1 MSYKILE
8 QNGVENEVVDGGAMN
23 NFCAGNRDG
32 IIAGVLSEC
41 ALSAAGNGVAI
52 SPGLLII
59 CGVRIKITASETLYV
74 SSVPLKATRYQ
85 IIAQVTLGADGNTSA
100 EFFLQSNASLK
111 RDAIY
116 AQGYGTYQEEIGS
129 FTHNPDGSISDMVRT
144 LDVLYGGGNGSANIE
159 VGNVVTQ
166 TLPAG
171 QDAEFDMTARNENGK
186 TIFDVKALIPRGA
199 SGTDE
204 EAVHF
209 TPQTLTEA
217 QKTQARAN
225 INALSSAE
233 ADIQQIAVDCD
244 HEYEITGYTGH
255 EWSVAVPDHC
265 QLTVTKIKGQTR
277 RKSLNLLK
285 LSNYTVTWNGLTFN
299 INNGILTINGTVE
312 NGSIIT
318 FDNIGTL
325 YPNRNY
331 TFGLYSNSPS
341 PLSSGVYLYKSDS
354 VQTIYAY
361 IGTLVGGAYNFTV
374 DDIVQYKFGMFVSGG
389 QIFNNV
395 VLKPILVEGTYTAE
409 TMPAYQ
415 PYNNTL
421 VNSKVKNLLSTGKN
435 LLDLPATIRLTSNG
449 VTLSLNNGVFTLTGT
464 ASGNAQ
470 FCFDL
475 NKILTTEY
483 PVPLT
488 LSRSTGWTGNV
499 ILQDVDNNNVIGL
512 GYNTTSGTVT
522 SLNANATKIYF
533 DVKSGEI
540 VNLQFTI
547 MLNYGS
553 SALPYKPYISDDTFG
568 VDKEITQFGEID
580 NLSKQFTDY
589 GSEIITLNGDENWQ
603 ENTVQSTAN
612 TKLYFCSLGGSATGN
627 EGADNYYNEPANGGV
642 FANDI
647 PCWGIDNGTNVFY
660 RVSASLFPTVQSWIT
675 YLQSNPIQL
684 IYRLAT
690 PRIQTTVDIPA
701 GYSAHK
707 GGLQQQVIEGDYL
720 PYIITKDYPVSG
732 AAQILKNLEIDRD
745 QGKMLDAIRQGALP
759 VGKLANAIT
768 IISGDTK
775 KTFDGST
782 PVEITASGEAGPPG
796 EQGEQGVP
804 GEAATITIRN
814 VDVGT
819 ALPGQ
824 PASVVIKNVG
834 TSTNAILDFGFMIPR
849 GEPGEQGEQGNPGQD
864 GTATGYKL
872 TISIINP
879 EIAECPFVNAN
890 IIIDLYIPEYKDP
903 STINN
908 FDTLKA
914 YLGNKDTYTCGG
926 VVYTGSKIVP
936 ITLIRADVQGLW
948 LVPGSEFGGLSTA
961 ELADYVYGFKI
972 ISIQYVT
979 ASIKSMASM
988 I

>member
-8 QNGVENEVVDGGAMN
+8 QNGVENEVVDGGALN

-59 CGVRIKITASETLYV
+59 CGVRIKITAAETLYV

-116 AQGYGTYQEEIGS
+116 AQGYGTYQAEIGS

-199 SGTDE
+199 SGTDD

-217 QKTQARAN
+217 QKAQARKN
-225 INALSSAE
+225 IGALDEAE
-233 ADIQQIAVDCD
+233 ADIQHIAVDCD

-255 EWSVAVPDHC
+255 EWNVAVPDHC

-277 RKSLNLLK
+277 RKSLNLANNALFEINDSTMNNSAHPIQ
-285 LSNYTVTWNGLTFN
+285 LGAGDYSISISGATFSAGQWQIILN
-299 INNGILTINGTVE
+299 DIVVFTFDLATNLQAPFSASTPSSFRIYANNGSPNAKIMLVK
-312 NGSIIT
+312 GS
-318 FDNIGTL
+318 
-325 YPNRNY
+325 
-331 TFGLYSNSPS
+331 
-341 PLSSGVYLYKSDS
+341 
-354 VQTIYAY
+354 
-361 IGTLVGGAYNFTV
+361 
-374 DDIVQYKFGMFVSGG
+374 
-389 QIFNNV
+389 
-395 VLKPILVEGTYTAE
+395 YTAE
-409 TMPAYQ
+409 TMPPYQ
-415 PYNNTL
+415 PFDDTL
-421 VNSKVKNLLSTGKN
+421 VNSKVQKVLSTGVN
-435 LLDLPATIRLTSNG
+435 LADPLITTKTYQQGNSNADLVCAIPVIAGNSYTVSALLTKIGEVGYAGLLLIDSETP
-449 VTLSLNNGVFTLTGT
+449 TLSGNYSSIYGQSYFREEGTNRQIDVAHTFANSYLLIYIGNNGNFTQT
-464 ASGNAQ
+464 
-470 FCFDL
+470 
-475 NKILTTEY
+475 I
-483 PVPLT
+483 T
-488 LSRSTGWTGNV
+488 LSDLMV
-499 ILQDVDNNNVIGL
+499 
-512 GYNTTSGTVT
+512 
-522 SLNANATKIYF
+522 
-533 DVKSGEI
+533 
-540 VNLQFTI
+540 
-547 MLNYGS
+547 NYGS
-553 SALPYKPYISDDTFG
+553 SALPYEPYISDDTFG
-568 VDKEITQFGEID
+568 VDIEITEFGEID
-580 NLSKQFTDY
+580 NISKQYTEF
-589 GSEIITLNGDENWQ
+589 GSANIITLDGSADENWSRGQ
-603 ENTVQSTAN
+603 TITADHWRFVWVN
-612 TKLYFCSLGGSATGN
+612 SALAGTAAGGA
-627 EGADNYYNEPANGGV
+627 ANINCISNWIDGTPNQTWGGV
-642 FANDI
+642 TCLSVDGHEIQICNESI
-647 PCWGIDNGTNVFY
+647 E
-660 RVSASLFPTVQSWIT
+660 TVEGLRAW
-675 YLQSNPIQL
+675 LAANPIQF

-707 GGLQQQVIEGDYL
+707 GGVQQQVIEGDYL

-745 QGKMLDAIRQGALP
+745 QGKMLDAIQQGALP
-759 VGKLANAIT
+759 VGKLSNAIT

-796 EQGEQGVP
+796 ERGEQGVP

-824 PASVVIKNVG
+824 PATVVIKNVG

-849 GEPGEQGEQGNPGQD
+849 GEQGEQGKQGIQGERGNSSLMTVVIMNPVIG
-864 GTATGYKL
+864 GSSYYGRILLTCPVPSTGIPNNGFENLIPALKYHDYQVSGIISLDQSTLNAKRVYGLRKL
-872 TISIINP
+872 AHNGNKLYALIDSQTIS
-879 EIAECPFVNAN
+879 A
-890 IIIDLYIPEYKDP
+890 
-903 STINN
+903 
-908 FDTLKA
+908 
-914 YLGNKDTYTCGG
+914 
-926 VVYTGSKIVP
+926 VVDGEELTGASV
-936 ITLIRADVQGLW
+936 V
-948 LVPGSEFGGLSTA
+948 VFGQL
-961 ELADYVYGFKI
+961 
-972 ISIQYVT
+972 
-979 ASIKSMASM
+979 
-988 I
+988 

>member
-1 MSYKILE
+1 MSFKILE
-8 QNGVENEVVDGGAMN
+8 QNGVENEVVDGGALN

-59 CGVRIKITASETLYV
+59 CGVRIKITAAETLYV
-74 SSVPLKATRYQ
+74 SSVPLRATRYQ

-116 AQGYGTYQEEIGS
+116 AQGYGTYQAKIGS

-144 LDVLYGGGNGSANIE
+144 LDVLYGGGNGGANIE

-199 SGTDE
+199 SGTDD

-225 INALSSAE
+225 INALSAAE
-233 ADIQQIAVDCD
+233 ADIQHVAVDCD

-255 EWSVAVPDHC
+255 EWNVAVPDHC
-265 QLTVTKIKGQTR
+265 QVTVTKIQGQTGR
-277 RKSLNLLK
+277 LSPNLADEDGTYTVQVSTGQSFIDMSLTDNTRFKGLIEGQT
-285 LSNYTVTWNGLTFN
+285 YTVTVYNIPSNLVAQYYQASNFTNYHNIENGL
-299 INNGILTINGTVE
+299 V
-312 NGSIIT
+312 
-318 FDNIGTL
+318 
-325 YPNRNY
+325 Y
-331 TFGLYSNSPS
+331 TFVYD
-341 PLSSGVYLYKSDS
+341 SSLIP
-354 VQTIYAY
+354 TIRFGGNPVTQETQVTPQ
-361 IGTLVGGAYNFTV
+361 IMLV
-374 DDIVQYKFGMFVSGG
+374 S
-389 QIFNNV
+389 
-395 VLKPILVEGTYTAE
+395 GTYTAD

-421 VNSKVKNLLSTGKN
+421 VNSKVKEVLSTGVNLYSGKN
-435 LLDLPATIRLTSNG
+435 DLDWTPGYLENKYPLYLDKGTYSICVYAENPSG
-449 VTLSLNNGVFTLTGT
+449 VNQYQLQGLDEYGNEVFSTPEVFVNTGFLMEVT
-464 ASGNAQ
+464 VPIS
-470 FCFDL
+470 
-475 NKILTTEY
+475 KILLY
-483 PVPLT
+483 V
-488 LSRSTGWTGNV
+488 
-499 ILQDVDNNNVIGL
+499 
-512 GYNTTSGTVT
+512 NTTGHIKV
-522 SLNANATKIYF
+522 
-533 DVKSGEI
+533 
-540 VNLQFTI
+540 

-553 SALPYKPYISDDTFG
+553 SALPYQPYISDDTFG
-568 VDKEITQFGEID
+568 VDIEMTGFGEID
-580 NLSKQFTDY
+580 NITKQFTEY
-589 GSEIITLNGDENWQ
+589 GSEKVYTLNGSEPWYLF
-603 ENTVQSTAN
+603 T
-612 TKLYFCSLGGSATGN
+612 GS
-627 EGADNYYNEPANGGV
+627 
-642 FANDI
+642 I
-647 PCWGIDNGTNVFY
+647 HRY
-660 RVSASLFPTVQSWIT
+660 RVNLAGLGITNCAYVPSEVNIKSNFIDKSGDYTWGEQTGISLAYDHIEIWQPAYSTVEDFKAW
-675 YLQSNPIQL
+675 LAANPIQF

-782 PVEITASGEAGPPG
+782 PVEITASGEVGPPG
-796 EQGEQGVP
+796 EQGEPGVP
-804 GEAATITIRN
+804 GEAATITIGKI
-814 VDVGT
+814 DVGT

-824 PASVVIKNVG
+824 PAKVGVKNAG
-834 TSTNAILDFGFMIPR
+834 TSTNAILDFVFMIPR
-849 GEPGEQGEQGNPGQD
+849 GEQGKQGERGEQGVPGNSSLMTVVIMNPVIGGSSYYGRILLTCPVPSTGIPNNGFENLIPALKFTDYQ
-864 GTATGYKL
+864 ATGIISLDQNALNAKRVYGLRKIVHNGITL
-872 TISIINP
+872 YALIDSQTISAV
-879 EIAECPFVNAN
+879 EAGEELTGA
-890 IIIDLYIPEYKDP
+890 
-903 STINN
+903 S
-908 FDTLKA
+908 A
-914 YLGNKDTYTCGG
+914 
-926 VVYTGSKIVP
+926 VVFAQ
-936 ITLIRADVQGLW
+936 L
-948 LVPGSEFGGLSTA
+948 
-961 ELADYVYGFKI
+961 
-972 ISIQYVT
+972 
-979 ASIKSMASM
+979 
-988 I
+988 

>member
-59 CGVRIKITASETLYV
+59 CGVRIKITAAETLYV

-116 AQGYGTYQEEIGS
+116 AQGYGTYQAEIGS

-225 INALSSAE
+225 INALSAAE
-233 ADIQQIAVDCD
+233 ADIQHVAVDCD

-255 EWSVAVPDHC
+255 EWNVAVPDQC
-265 QLTVTKIKGQTR
+265 QLTVTKIKGQTS
-277 RKSLNLLK
+277 RKSPNLLK
-285 LSNYTVTWNGLTFN
+285 PLKSQTEEKSGVTYTFNNDGSIFINGSAQNASGDEYISDIYTVTLQAGKTYSTYILTDGKSSELLLDAWIDNVNYRLSNYYVNVFTFPKNVTFTFRVVQRPGFSA
-299 INNGILTINGTVE
+299 NNNRYLPILT
-312 NGSIIT
+312 
-318 FDNIGTL
+318 
-325 YPNRNY
+325 
-331 TFGLYSNSPS
+331 
-341 PLSSGVYLYKSDS
+341 
-354 VQTIYAY
+354 
-361 IGTLVGGAYNFTV
+361 
-374 DDIVQYKFGMFVSGG
+374 
-389 QIFNNV
+389 
-395 VLKPILVEGTYTAE
+395 EGEYTAE

-415 PYNNTL
+415 PYNNKL
-421 VNSKVKNLLSTGKN
+421 VNSKVRYVLSTGKN
-435 LLDLPATIRLTSNG
+435 LVKTISKTVQTETGSVNITALSDGALIIPVDRIQWFFSVAKIDLPAGTYSYYSDLTPYGRTGVVTEPNNVFAPILPTTFTINAPTTIYVNYCSDQDYTSPQNVKLYFMLVYG
-449 VTLSLNNGVFTLTGT
+449 STVP
-464 ASGNAQ
+464 
-470 FCFDL
+470 
-475 NKILTTEY
+475 TEY
-483 PVPLT
+483 
-488 LSRSTGWTGNV
+488 
-499 ILQDVDNNNVIGL
+499 Q
-512 GYNTTSGTVT
+512 
-522 SLNANATKIYF
+522 
-533 DVKSGEI
+533 
-540 VNLQFTI
+540 
-547 MLNYGS
+547 
-553 SALPYKPYISDDTFG
+553 PYISDDTFG
-568 VDKEITQFGEID
+568 VDKEITGFGEID
-580 NLSKQFTDY
+580 NLTKQYTEY
-589 GSEIITLNGDENWQ
+589 GSEKVYTLNGSESWYLFTGSIHRYRVNL
-603 ENTVQSTAN
+603 A
-612 TKLYFCSLGGSATGN
+612 SLGITNYAYVPSEVNIKSNFIDKSGDYTWGEQTGISL
-627 EGADNYYNEPANGGV
+627 ADDHIEIWQPA
-642 FANDI
+642 
-647 PCWGIDNGTNVFY
+647 Y
-660 RVSASLFPTVQSWIT
+660 STVEDFKAW
-675 YLQSNPIQL
+675 LAANPIQF

-732 AAQILKNLEIDRD
+732 ADQILKNLEIDRD

-796 EQGEQGVP
+796 ERGEQGVP

-849 GEPGEQGEQGNPGQD
+849 GEQGEQGKQGIQGVPGNSS
-864 GTATGYKL
+864 L
-872 TISIINP
+872 MSVVIINP
-879 EIAECPFVNAN
+879 VIGGSSYYGRILLTCPV
-890 IIIDLYIPEYKDP
+890 P
-903 STINN
+903 STGIPNN
-908 FDTLKA
+908 GFENLIPALKYQDYQVSGIISLDQSTLNAKRVYGLRKMA
-914 YLGNKDTYTCGG
+914 HNGNKLYALIDSQTISAVEAGEELTGASA
-926 VVYTGSKIVP
+926 VVFAQ
-936 ITLIRADVQGLW
+936 L
-948 LVPGSEFGGLSTA
+948 
-961 ELADYVYGFKI
+961 
-972 ISIQYVT
+972 
-979 ASIKSMASM
+979 
-988 I
+988 

>member
-1 MSYKILE
+1 MSFKILE
-8 QNGVENEVVDGGAMN
+8 QNGVENEVADGGAMN

-59 CGVRIKITASETLYV
+59 CGVRIKITAAETLYV

-116 AQGYGTYQEEIGS
+116 AQGYGTYQAEIGS

-144 LDVLYGGGNGSANIE
+144 FDVLYGGGGGSANIE

-199 SGTDE
+199 SGTDD

-217 QKTQARAN
+217 QKAQARKN
-225 INALSSAE
+225 IGALDEAE
-233 ADIQQIAVDCD
+233 ADIQHIAVDCD

-255 EWSVAVPDHC
+255 EWNVAVPDHC

-277 RKSLNLLK
+277 RKSLNLIKGTSKGDVSGASTALWCPLNLVQGK
-285 LSNYTVTWNGLTFN
+285 TYTIQIYCSVSCSCDFRDVNGEYVSYIGGAVGLNTLTFTKGEESILN
-299 INNGILTINGTVE
+299 IYLAAA
-312 NGSIIT
+312 GSWW
-318 FDNIGTL
+318 
-325 YPNRNY
+325 
-331 TFGLYSNSPS
+331 
-341 PLSSGVYLYKSDS
+341 
-354 VQTIYAY
+354 A
-361 IGTLVGGAYNFTV
+361 
-374 DDIVQYKFGMFVSGG
+374 M
-389 QIFNNV
+389 
-395 VLKPILVEGTYTAE
+395 LVEGTYTADS
-409 TMPAYQ
+409 MPAYQ
-415 PYNNTL
+415 SFDEML
-421 VNSKVKNLLSTGKN
+421 VNSKVVCVKSTSRNLYSGQFVQATGN
-435 LLDLPATIRLTSNG
+435 LWNVRLTNINLAPNTTYFIKCESAGTQASVFAIENTPIGIYYFWDNDYSHWISNG
-449 VTLSLNNGVFTLTGT
+449 FSFTTPNIPLNNITL
-464 ASGNAQ
+464 
-470 FCFDL
+470 
-475 NKILTTEY
+475 Y
-483 PVPLT
+483 
-488 LSRSTGWTGNV
+488 
-499 ILQDVDNNNVIGL
+499 
-512 GYNTTSGTVT
+512 
-522 SLNANATKIYF
+522 
-533 DVKSGEI
+533 
-540 VNLQFTI
+540 LQFSREVVWTKEVNDQLMI
-547 MLNYGS
+547 NYGS
-553 SALPYKPYISDDTFG
+553 SALPYQPYISDDTFG
-568 VDKEITQFGEID
+568 VDIEMTGFGEID
-580 NLSKQFTDY
+580 NITKQFTEY
-589 GSEIITLNGDENWQ
+589 GSEKVYTLNGSEPWYLFTGSIHRYRVNL
-603 ENTVQSTAN
+603 A
-612 TKLYFCSLGGSATGN
+612 SLGITNCAYVPSEVNIKSNFIDKSGDYTWGEQTGISL
-627 EGADNYYNEPANGGV
+627 ADDHIEIWQPA
-642 FANDI
+642 
-647 PCWGIDNGTNVFY
+647 Y
-660 RVSASLFPTVQSWIT
+660 STVEELRAW
-675 YLQSNPIQL
+675 LAANPIQF

-745 QGKMLDAIRQGALP
+745 QGKMLDAIQQGALP

-782 PVEITASGEAGPPG
+782 PVEITASGEQGPEGPP
-796 EQGEQGVP
+796 GEQGVP

-849 GEPGEQGEQGNPGQD
+849 GEPGEQGERGEQGVPGNSS
-864 GTATGYKL
+864 L
-872 TISIINP
+872 MSVVIINP
-879 EIAECPFVNAN
+879 VIGGSSYYGRILLTCPV
-890 IIIDLYIPEYKDP
+890 P
-903 STINN
+903 STGIPNN
-908 FDTLKA
+908 GFENLIPALKYQDYQVSGIISLDQNTLNAKRVYGLRKMA
-914 YLGNKDTYTCGG
+914 YNGNKLYALIDSQTISAVEAGEELTGASA
-926 VVYTGSKIVP
+926 VVF
-936 ITLIRADVQGLW
+936 GL
-948 LVPGSEFGGLSTA
+948 L
-961 ELADYVYGFKI
+961 
-972 ISIQYVT
+972 
-979 ASIKSMASM
+979 
-988 I
+988 

>member
-1 MSYKILE
+1 MSFKILE
-8 QNGVENEVVDGGAMN
+8 QNGVENEVADGGALN

-116 AQGYGTYQEEIGS
+116 AQGYGTYQAEIGS

-217 QKTQARAN
+217 QKAQARAN
-225 INALSSAE
+225 INALSAAE
-233 ADIQQIAVDCD
+233 ADIQHIAVDCD

-255 EWSVAVPDHC
+255 EWNVAVPDQC
-265 QLTVTKIKGQTR
+265 QLTVTKIKGRTS
-277 RKSLNLLK
+277 RKSPNLLK
-285 LSNYTVTWNGLTFN
+285 PLKSQTEEKSGVTYTFNNDGSIFINGSAQNASGDEYISDIYTVTLQAGKTYSTYIFTDGKSSELLLDAWIDNVNYRISNYYVNVFTFPKN
-299 INNGILTINGTVE
+299 VTFTFRVVQRPGFSANNNRYLPILT
-312 NGSIIT
+312 
-318 FDNIGTL
+318 
-325 YPNRNY
+325 
-331 TFGLYSNSPS
+331 
-341 PLSSGVYLYKSDS
+341 
-354 VQTIYAY
+354 
-361 IGTLVGGAYNFTV
+361 
-374 DDIVQYKFGMFVSGG
+374 
-389 QIFNNV
+389 
-395 VLKPILVEGTYTAE
+395 EGEYTAE

-415 PYNNTL
+415 PFDDTL
-421 VNSKVKNLLSTGKN
+421 VNSKVKRVISTGAN
-435 LLDLPATIRLTSNG
+435 LCPNSGAFSKFLTDVWDVVAIIPTIIGQSYSFTISNFAQRNDGQGGLFVFGYDNTTPDIPDYPNLGINQYYTFEYDGASEHTISRG
-449 VTLSLNNGVFTLTGT
+449 VTAKYKYLFFGVR
-464 ASGNAQ
+464 AR
-470 FCFDL
+470 D
-475 NKILTTEY
+475 NKNI
-483 PVPLT
+483 
-488 LSRSTGWTGNV
+488 SW
-499 ILQDVDNNNVIGL
+499 DH
-512 GYNTTSGTVT
+512 
-522 SLNANATKIYF
+522 
-533 DVKSGEI
+533 
-540 VNLQFTI
+540 I
-547 MLNYGS
+547 MVNYGAS
-553 SALPYKPYISDDTFG
+553 SLPYEPYISDDTFG
-568 VDKEITQFGEID
+568 VDKEITGFGEID
-580 NLSKQFTDY
+580 NVSKQHMEC
-589 GSEIITLNGDENWQ
+589 GSANVITLDGSADEVWIRGQTITSDHWRFVWVNS
-603 ENTVQSTAN
+603 ELDSTAA
-612 TKLYFCSLGGSATGN
+612 G
-627 EGADNYYNEPANGGV
+627 GADNINCISNWLDGTPNQTRGGV
-642 FANDI
+642 TCLSVDGHEIQICNESI
-647 PCWGIDNGTNVFY
+647 E
-660 RVSASLFPTVQSWIT
+660 TVEELRAW
-675 YLQSNPIQL
+675 LAANPIQF

-732 AAQILKNLEIDRD
+732 ADQILKNLEIDRD

-796 EQGEQGVP
+796 ERGEQGVP

-824 PASVVIKNVG
+824 PATVVIKNVG

-849 GEPGEQGEQGNPGQD
+849 GEPGEQGERGEQGVPGNSSLMSVVIMNPVIGGSSYYGRILLTCPVPSTGIPNNGFENLIPALKYQD
-864 GTATGYKL
+864 YQVSGIISLDQNTLNAKRVYGLRKL
-872 TISIINP
+872 ASNGNKLYALIDSQTIS
-879 EIAECPFVNAN
+879 A
-890 IIIDLYIPEYKDP
+890 
-903 STINN
+903 
-908 FDTLKA
+908 
-914 YLGNKDTYTCGG
+914 
-926 VVYTGSKIVP
+926 VVDGEELTGASAV
-936 ITLIRADVQGLW
+936 VFGL
-948 LVPGSEFGGLSTA
+948 L
-961 ELADYVYGFKI
+961 
-972 ISIQYVT
+972 
-979 ASIKSMASM
+979 
-988 I
+988 

>member
-1 MSYKILE
+1 MSFKILE
-8 QNGVENEVVDGGAMN
+8 QNGVENEVVDGGALN

-59 CGVRIKITASETLYV
+59 CGVRIKITAAETLYV
-74 SSVPLKATRYQ
+74 SSVPLRATRYQ

-116 AQGYGTYQEEIGS
+116 AQGYGTYQAEIGS

-144 LDVLYGGGNGSANIE
+144 LDVLYGGGNGSVNIE

-217 QKTQARAN
+217 QKTQARKN
-225 INALSSAE
+225 IGALDEAE
-233 ADIQQIAVDCD
+233 ADIQHIAVDCD

-255 EWSVAVPDHC
+255 EWNVAVPDHC

-277 RKSLNLLK
+277 RKSLNLIKGTSKGDVSGASTALWCPLNLVQGK
-285 LSNYTVTWNGLTFN
+285 TYTIQIYCSVSCSCDFRDVNGEYVSYIGGAVGLNTLTFTKGEESILN
-299 INNGILTINGTVE
+299 IYLAAA
-312 NGSIIT
+312 GSWW
-318 FDNIGTL
+318 
-325 YPNRNY
+325 
-331 TFGLYSNSPS
+331 
-341 PLSSGVYLYKSDS
+341 V
-354 VQTIYAY
+354 
-361 IGTLVGGAYNFTV
+361 
-374 DDIVQYKFGMFVSGG
+374 M
-389 QIFNNV
+389 
-395 VLKPILVEGTYTAE
+395 LVEGTYTADS
-409 TMPAYQ
+409 MPAYQ
-415 PYNNTL
+415 PYNNKL
-421 VNSKVKNLLSTGKN
+421 VNSKVKNVLSTGKN
-435 LLDLPATIRLTSNG
+435 LYSGKNDLDWTPSYLENKYPLYLDKGTYSICVYAENPSGVNQYQLQGLDEYENEVFSAPAVFVNTGFLME
-449 VTLSLNNGVFTLTGT
+449 VTVPIS
-464 ASGNAQ
+464 
-470 FCFDL
+470 
-475 NKILTTEY
+475 KILLY
-483 PVPLT
+483 V
-488 LSRSTGWTGNV
+488 
-499 ILQDVDNNNVIGL
+499 
-512 GYNTTSGTVT
+512 NTTGHIKV
-522 SLNANATKIYF
+522 
-533 DVKSGEI
+533 
-540 VNLQFTI
+540 

-553 SALPYKPYISDDTFG
+553 SALPYQPYISDDTFG
-568 VDKEITQFGEID
+568 VDIEMTGFGEID
-580 NLSKQFTDY
+580 NITKQFTEY
-589 GSEIITLNGDENWQ
+589 GSEKVYTLNGSEPWYLFTGSIHRYRVNL
-603 ENTVQSTAN
+603 A
-612 TKLYFCSLGGSATGN
+612 SLGITNYAYVPSEVNIKSNFIDKSGDYTWEEQTGMSL
-627 EGADNYYNEPANGGV
+627 ADDHIEIWQPA
-642 FANDI
+642 
-647 PCWGIDNGTNVFY
+647 Y
-660 RVSASLFPTVQSWIT
+660 STVEDFKAW
-675 YLQSNPIQL
+675 LAANPIQF

-732 AAQILKNLEIDRD
+732 ADQILKNLEIDRD

-796 EQGEQGVP
+796 ERGEQGVP

-824 PASVVIKNVG
+824 PATVVIKNVG

-849 GEPGEQGEQGNPGQD
+849 GEQGEQGKQGIQGVPGKSSLMSVVIMNPVIG
-864 GTATGYKL
+864 GSSYYGRILLTCPVPSTGIPNNGFSNLIPALKYHDYQVSGIISLDQNTLNAKRVYGLRKL
-872 TISIINP
+872 AHNGNKLYALIDSQTIS
-879 EIAECPFVNAN
+879 A
-890 IIIDLYIPEYKDP
+890 
-903 STINN
+903 
-908 FDTLKA
+908 
-914 YLGNKDTYTCGG
+914 
-926 VVYTGSKIVP
+926 VVDGEELTG
-936 ITLIRADVQGLW
+936 
-948 LVPGSEFGGLSTA
+948 
-961 ELADYVYGFKI
+961 
-972 ISIQYVT
+972 
-979 ASIKSMASM
+979 ASVVVFSQL
-988 I
+988 

>member
-8 QNGVENEVVDGGAMN
+8 QNGVENEVVDGGALN

-59 CGVRIKITASETLYV
+59 CGVRIKITASETLHV

-85 IIAQVTLGADGNTSA
+85 IIAQITLGADGNTSA

-116 AQGYGTYQEEIGS
+116 AQGYGTYQAEIGS

-217 QKTQARAN
+217 QKTQARKN
-225 INALSSAE
+225 IGALDEAE
-233 ADIQQIAVDCD
+233 ADIQHIAVDCD

-255 EWSVAVPDHC
+255 EWNVAVPDQC
-265 QLTVTKIKGQTR
+265 QLTVTKIKGQTGR
-277 RKSLNLLK
+277 LSLNLADEDGTYTVPVSTGQSFIDMSLTDNTRFK
-285 LSNYTVTWNGLTFN
+285 GLIEGQTYTVTVYNIPSNLVAQYYQASNFTNYHNIEHGL
-299 INNGILTINGTVE
+299 V
-312 NGSIIT
+312 
-318 FDNIGTL
+318 
-325 YPNRNY
+325 Y
-331 TFGLYSNSPS
+331 TFVYD
-341 PLSSGVYLYKSDS
+341 SSLIP
-354 VQTIYAY
+354 TIRFGGNPVTQETQVTPQ
-361 IGTLVGGAYNFTV
+361 IMLVR
-374 DDIVQYKFGMFVSGG
+374 
-389 QIFNNV
+389 
-395 VLKPILVEGTYTAE
+395 GTYTAE

-415 PYNNTL
+415 PFDDTL
-421 VNSKVKNLLSTGKN
+421 VNSKVRYVLSTGKN
-435 LLDLPATIRLTSNG
+435 LVKTISKTVQTETGSVNITALSDGALIIPVNRIQWFFSVAKIDLPAGTYSYYSDLTPYGRTGVVTKPNNVFAPILPTTFTINAPTTIYVNYCSDQDYTSPQNVKFYFMLVYG
-449 VTLSLNNGVFTLTGT
+449 STVP
-464 ASGNAQ
+464 
-470 FCFDL
+470 
-475 NKILTTEY
+475 TEY
-483 PVPLT
+483 
-488 LSRSTGWTGNV
+488 
-499 ILQDVDNNNVIGL
+499 Q
-512 GYNTTSGTVT
+512 
-522 SLNANATKIYF
+522 
-533 DVKSGEI
+533 
-540 VNLQFTI
+540 
-547 MLNYGS
+547 
-553 SALPYKPYISDDTFG
+553 PYISDDTFG
-568 VDKEITQFGEID
+568 VDLEITQFGEVD
-580 NLSKQFTDY
+580 NLTKQFTEY
-589 GSEIITLNGDENWQ
+589 GSANVITLDGSADEGWFRIQTSSADRWRFNCNFTDYNGEGNS
-603 ENTVQSTAN
+603 NTVNIKSNWIDVNANQTWDNITGIGST
-612 TKLYFCSLGGSATGN
+612 S
-627 EGADNYYNEPANGGV
+627 EGVVLCNPA
-642 FANDI
+642 
-647 PCWGIDNGTNVFY
+647 Y
-660 RVSASLFPTVQSWIT
+660 STVEDFKAW
-675 YLQSNPIQL
+675 LAANPIQF

-690 PRIQTTVDIPA
+690 PRIQKSVNIQA

-796 EQGEQGVP
+796 ERGEQGVP

-824 PASVVIKNVG
+824 PATVVIKNVG

-849 GEPGEQGEQGNPGQD
+849 GEQGEQGKQGIQGVPGNSSLMSVVIMNPVIGGSSYYGRILLTCPVPSTGIPNNGFENLIPALKFQD
-864 GTATGYKL
+864 YQVSGIISLDQNALNAKRVYGLRKIAHNGVKL
-872 TISIINP
+872 YALLDSQTISAV
-879 EIAECPFVNAN
+879 EAGEELTGA
-890 IIIDLYIPEYKDP
+890 
-903 STINN
+903 S
-908 FDTLKA
+908 A
-914 YLGNKDTYTCGG
+914 
-926 VVYTGSKIVP
+926 VVFAQ
-936 ITLIRADVQGLW
+936 L
-948 LVPGSEFGGLSTA
+948 
-961 ELADYVYGFKI
+961 
-972 ISIQYVT
+972 
-979 ASIKSMASM
+979 
-988 I
+988 